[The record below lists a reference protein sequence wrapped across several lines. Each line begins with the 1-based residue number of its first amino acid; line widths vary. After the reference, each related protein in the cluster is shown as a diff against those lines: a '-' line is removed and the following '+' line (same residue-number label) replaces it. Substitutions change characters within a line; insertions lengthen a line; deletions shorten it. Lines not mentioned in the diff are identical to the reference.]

1 MTWLFPVISRLVS
14 PSLAGG
20 AIRRRKTSAKL
31 PSIAVLIPAH
41 DEESSIRR
49 TLRSVEVAIAA
60 ARRRG
65 LLEDAKII
73 VGADGCTDSTA
84 RVARSLGAEVIESR
98 EKSGKWQSISRL
110 IRSAQG
116 ADWVILAD
124 AGIVW
129 PRNFLLEALPLMAD
143 PALVS
148 IAPTYRAPSA
158 GALETLVW
166 NVERHFKSLEVRL
179 GGPISIHGATVCYR
193 RRECLAALRHLGPRA
208 WLNDDVVLPLALR
221 ALFPALRIHYL
232 ASVGVYDDLGSGH
245 ARALS
250 REFGRR
256 RRMVYGN
263 LQWIHG
269 LLPEV
274 FERNSAAALL
284 ALRRVFRVLWA
295 YWGLALVAGT
305 AALLDPFIVQVGLA
319 LGLAGAVSLVTLSP
333 AARGPFVKLW
343 DSARASLLAPIYF
356 FSVRNLGGVVWK

>member
-20 AIRRRKTSAKL
+20 AIRSRKTSPAKL

-98 EKSGKWQSISRL
+98 EKSGKWKSISRL

-129 PRNFLLEALPLMAD
+129 PRHFLLEALPLMAD

-166 NVERHFKSLEVRL
+166 NVERHFKSLEVPL

-193 RRECLAALRHLGPRA
+193 RRECLTALRHLGPKA
-208 WLNDDVVLPLALR
+208 WLNDDVVLPLTLR

-245 ARALS
+245 ARAS

-269 LLPEV
+269 LLPAV

-284 ALRRVFRVLWA
+284 ALRRAFRVLWA

-305 AALLDPFIVQVGLA
+305 AALLDPFIVQVGFA
-319 LGLAGAVSLVTLSP
+319 LGLAGAVSL
-333 AARGPFVKLW
+333 RGPFVRLW
-343 DSARASLLAPIYF
+343 DSARASWLAPFYF